1 MTLYA
6 NQKITNHTKLVMC
19 CSIFGKTKNK
29 LPVKDFLILMFLT
42 LLCITSQNGQTHFKN
57 FTAFATLCIKGL
69 KQLFYIYGNLENIS
83 EGAHFQAKFQVR
95 GINQNSYDDDGV
107 FLWGVCR

>member
-1 MTLYA
+1 
-6 NQKITNHTKLVMC
+6 MC

-107 FLWGVCR
+107 FLWAVCR